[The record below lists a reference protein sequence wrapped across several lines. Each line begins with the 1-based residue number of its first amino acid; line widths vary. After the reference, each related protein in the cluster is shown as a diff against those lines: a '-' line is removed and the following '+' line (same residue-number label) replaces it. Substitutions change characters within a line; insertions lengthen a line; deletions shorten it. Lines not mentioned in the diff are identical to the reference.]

1 MVQCFAFKWFTWLRR
16 SIVNFSLVQMFN
28 TSRSMF
34 KNGSKFKMFNVQSP
48 HSQIPTLSHSHIP
61 TFPHFHIFTFSNYS
75 ISTSLTNSHAFLP
88 SPGCVTGQVPILVA
102 LMRIYRVLVFSKF
115 RANITGPSSLMS
127 SVSAG

>member
-1 MVQCFAFKWFTWLRR
+1 MLRVQMVHLASPFNCSIVRLFKCSILRVQCLKMVQ
-16 SIVNFSLVQMFN
+16 S
-28 TSRSMF
+28 SRCSMF
-34 KNGSKFKMFNVQSP
+34 KAHIPKSP
-48 HSQIPTLSHSHIP
+48 HYHIP
-61 TFPHFHIFTFSNYS
+61 TFPHSHIFKFSNYS